1 MNDLMTKTVILDNF
15 QDFPSLACTV
25 TGNLS
30 FNHYSKHKTVRDVNE
45 TRMEYFAQRLMQA
58 EERVFS
64 HADVYCRAKMGATE
78 KRIKVVNHVHAV
90 LGSAARKWVLGIV
103 TQKEDSNYYLEDSTF
118 TVKISFAELEYVE

>member
-1 MNDLMTKTVILDNF
+1 M
-15 QDFPSLACTV
+15 

-103 TQKEDSNYYLEDSTF
+103 TQKEDSNYYLEDSTL
-118 TVKISFAELEYVE
+118 TVKISFSELEYVE

>member
-1 MNDLMTKTVILDNF
+1 
-15 QDFPSLACTV
+15 
-25 TGNLS
+25 
-30 FNHYSKHKTVRDVNE
+30 
-45 TRMEYFAQRLMQA
+45 MEYFAQRLMQA